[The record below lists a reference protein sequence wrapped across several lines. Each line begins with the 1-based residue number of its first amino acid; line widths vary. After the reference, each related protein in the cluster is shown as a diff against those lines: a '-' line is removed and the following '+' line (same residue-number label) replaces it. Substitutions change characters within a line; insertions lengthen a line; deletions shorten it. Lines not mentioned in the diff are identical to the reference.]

1 MRAKWFFLVT
11 CVLAGFLGGY
21 AVYTQRA
28 LQTAQT
34 VYLKIEP
41 VDPRALLSG
50 DYMQLNYD
58 FERPYLAEQGQ
69 ALVLQVGENKVLY
82 LPEETQDKEPLIA
95 ASTSTQEHAPAAA
108 PQTVSIKTLGPG
120 YRVPHQFYFQEG
132 TGKKYEN
139 AVYAKAAVLPNG
151 SILLL
156 GLTDK
161 NFNLL

>member
-1 MRAKWFFLVT
+1 MRAKWFFLLA

-34 VYLKIEP
+34 VYFKIEP

-50 DYMQLNYD
+50 DYMQLRYD

-69 ALVLQVGENKVLY
+69 ALVLQVGENNVLY
-82 LPEETQDKEPLIA
+82 LP
-95 ASTSTQEHAPAAA
+95 SAAA
-108 PQTVSIKTLGPG
+108 EDEAQASAAQADTPQRPQTVRIKTLRSH

>member
-1 MRAKWFFLVT
+1 MRAKWFFLLS

-21 AVYTQRA
+21 ALNTQRA
-28 LQTAQT
+28 LQTART

-41 VDPRALLSG
+41 FDPRALLSG

-58 FERPYLAEQGQ
+58 FERPYLAKQGQ
-69 ALVLQVGENKVLY
+69 PLVLQVGENDVLS
-82 LPEETQDKEPLIA
+82 LPASEGKEALAAQANPL
-95 ASTSTQEHAPAAA
+95 QQ
-108 PQTVSIKTLGPG
+108 PQTVSIKTLGPS

-139 AVYAKAAVLPNG
+139 AVYAKAALLDNG
-151 SILLL
+151 SLLL
-156 GLTDK
+156 VGLTDE

>member
-1 MRAKWFFLVT
+1 MRAKWFFLVA

-21 AVYTQRA
+21 AVSTQRD

-41 VDPRALLSG
+41 LDPRALLSG
-50 DYMQLNYD
+50 DYMQLRYD
-58 FERPYLAEQGQ
+58 FERPYLAKQGQ
-69 ALVLQVGENKVLY
+69 PLLLQVGENKVLY
-82 LPEETQDKEPLIA
+82 LPSAEAEDEAQTTQ
-95 ASTSTQEHAPAAA
+95 APATQADT
-108 PQTVSIKTLGPG
+108 PQRPQNVRIKTLRSR

-139 AVYAKAAVLPNG
+139 AVYAKVAVLANG
-151 SILLL
+151 SILLT
-156 GLTDK
+156 GLTDE

>member
-1 MRAKWFFLVT
+1 MRAKWFFLLVS
-11 CVLAGFLGGY
+11 VLTGFLGGY
-21 AVYTQRA
+21 AIYTQRA

-34 VYLKIEP
+34 VYFKIEP

-50 DYMQLNYD
+50 DYMQLRYD

-69 ALVLQVGENKVLY
+69 ALVLQVGENNVLY
-82 LPEETQDKEPLIA
+82 LP
-95 ASTSTQEHAPAAA
+95 SAAA
-108 PQTVSIKTLGPG
+108 EDEAQASAAQADTPQRPQTVRIKTLRAS

-139 AVYAKAAVLPNG
+139 AVYAKAALLENG

-156 GLTDK
+156 GLTDE

>member
-1 MRAKWFFLVT
+1 MRAKWFFLLG

-21 AVYTQRA
+21 ALNTQRA
-28 LQTAQT
+28 LQTAKT

-50 DYMQLNYD
+50 DYMQLRYD
-58 FERPYLAEQGQ
+58 FERPYLAKQGQ
-69 ALVLQVGENKVLY
+69 TLVLQVGENNVLQ
-82 LPEETQDKEPLIA
+82 L
-95 ASTSTQEHAPAAA
+95 PAAA
-108 PQTVSIKTLGPG
+108 QKEEDKTAQMQNVPDKAAKEQPQTVSIKTLGPG

-132 TGKKYEN
+132 TGKKYQN
-139 AVYAKAAVLPNG
+139 AAYAKAAVLPNG

-156 GLTDK
+156 GLTDE

>member
-1 MRAKWFFLVT
+1 MRAKWFFLLS

-21 AVYTQRA
+21 ALNTQRA
-28 LQTAQT
+28 LQTART

-41 VDPRALLSG
+41 FDPRALLSG

-58 FERPYLAEQGQ
+58 FERPYLAKQGQ
-69 ALVLQVGENKVLY
+69 PLVLQVGENDVLS
-82 LPEETQDKEPLIA
+82 LPAVEGKEALA
-95 ASTSTQEHAPAAA
+95 AQANTPQKQ
-108 PQTVSIKTLGPG
+108 PQTVSIKTLGPS

-139 AVYAKAAVLPNG
+139 AAYAKAAVLPNG
-151 SILLL
+151 SLLL
-156 GLTDK
+156 VGLTDE

>member
-1 MRAKWFFLVT
+1 MRAKWFFLLAS
-11 CVLAGFLGGY
+11 VLTGFLCGY
-21 AVYTQRA
+21 AVSTQRA

-50 DYMQLNYD
+50 DYMQLRYD
-58 FERPYLAEQGQ
+58 FERWSQ
-69 ALVLQVGENKVLY
+69 AGKDQPLLLQMEVS
-82 LPEETQDKEPLIA
+82 LPSGTEKTADQNTGAKNTQNQIQL
-95 ASTSTQEHAPAAA
+95 
-108 PQTVSIKTLGPG
+108 QTVRIKTLRSR

-139 AVYAKAAVLPNG
+139 AAYAKAAVLPNG

-156 GLTDK
+156 GLTDE

>member
-1 MRAKWFFLVT
+1 MRAKWFFLVA

-82 LPEETQDKEPLIA
+82 LPNEAEDEAQTTQ
-95 ASTSTQEHAPAAA
+95 APATQADTPQR
-108 PQTVSIKTLGPG
+108 PQTVRIKTLRAS

>member
-1 MRAKWFFLVT
+1 MRAKWFFLLAS
-11 CVLAGFLGGY
+11 VLTGFLCGY
-21 AVYTQRA
+21 AVSTQRA

-58 FERPYLAEQGQ
+58 FERPYLAKQGQ
-69 ALVLQVGENKVLY
+69 PLVLQVGENDVLS
-82 LPEETQDKEPLIA
+82 LPVAEGKEALA
-95 ASTSTQEHAPAAA
+95 AQANTPQEQS
-108 PQTVSIKTLGPG
+108 QTVSIKTLGPS

-139 AVYAKAAVLPNG
+139 AAYAKAAVLPNG

-156 GLTDK
+156 GLTDE

>member
-1 MRAKWFFLVT
+1 MRAKWFFLLS
-11 CVLAGFLGGY
+11 CVLAGCLGGY
-21 AVYTQRA
+21 ALNTQRA

-41 VDPRALLSG
+41 LDPRALLSG

-58 FERPYLAEQGQ
+58 FERPYLAKQGQ
-69 ALVLQVGENKVLY
+69 ALVLQVGENGVLS
-82 LPEETQDKEPLIA
+82 LPPSA
-95 ASTSTQEHAPAAA
+95 AGDEGQTPQAPAAQA
-108 PQTVSIKTLGPG
+108 GLQTVHIKTLGPH

-139 AVYAKAAVLPNG
+139 AVYAQAAVLDNG
-151 SILLL
+151 SVLLL
-156 GLTDK
+156 GLTDE

>member
-1 MRAKWFFLVT
+1 MRAKWFFLLS

-21 AVYTQRA
+21 ALNTQRA
-28 LQTAQT
+28 LQTACT

-41 VDPRALLSG
+41 FDPRALLSG

-58 FERPYLAEQGQ
+58 FERPYLAKQGQ
-69 ALVLQVGENKVLY
+69 PLVLQVGKNDVLS
-82 LPEETQDKEPLIA
+82 LLAAEGKEALA
-95 ASTSTQEHAPAAA
+95 AQANAPQKQ
-108 PQTVSIKTLGPG
+108 PQTVSIKTLGPS

-139 AVYAKAAVLPNG
+139 AAYAKAAVLPNG
-151 SILLL
+151 SLLL
-156 GLTDK
+156 VGLTDE